1 MEKISI
7 LFWRYL
13 ELKLQFCYYIYFQ
26 IVQTGFFELF
36 STFPTLLTCSP
47 LEDVEDVQTRG
58 LKVGGGIVGLG
69 DEQLVLSAIIH
80 RLKHVRHLASRWH
93 KYHWHTQWA
102 RVPGLQTLRH
112 TPPPDRPFKIL
123 FFANIFF
130 PTTNKNNPAHAR
142 DKNHF
147 F

>member
-1 MEKISI
+1 MRIRIQESSHNADHVLNSLKEKQKRPFLNRKMEKISI
-7 LFWRYL
+7 LFCRYL

-80 RLKHVRHLASRWH
+80 RLKHVRHLASR
-93 KYHWHTQWA
+93 
-102 RVPGLQTLRH
+102 
-112 TPPPDRPFKIL
+112 
-123 FFANIFF
+123 
-130 PTTNKNNPAHAR
+130 
-142 DKNHF
+142 
-147 F
+147 